1 MKNKTAESTEIDLLV
16 KEMKYLN
23 KITQSISEIKPL
35 EILLCEIMESC
46 KILMNAEASSLLIY
60 NEEENI
66 LFFEVATGEKS
77 TEVKKIIC
85 KMGEGI
91 AGWVAQR
98 REPLLI
104 DDCYKDE
111 RFNPESDKRNNFIT
125 RSMICV
131 PMIHKEKLV
140 GVIQVINKKNEDTF
154 SERDLM
160 VFKILAS
167 QCAVAIENA
176 KLLEIQI
183 EQEALNRELKTA
195 REIQQNLLP
204 VKLPEFKDLDIAAVL
219 IPAKEIGGDY
229 YNVFK
234 ISDDKTLFIIADVTG
249 KSISAGLIVST
260 IYAAVITYFDQNQ
273 EKFELKDFVNC
284 LNRILLKSTT
294 AEKFATGW
302 FGLYD
307 HSSKTLESV
316 NAGHNVTYV
325 LNSNAELSELKTGG
339 LFLGCFDL
347 EYISESVTLNSG
359 DVVFYFT
366 DGVNEAM
373 DSEQNQFGD
382 DRLEKLIRENLN
394 NSADSILQYLLKD
407 IDKFVGDAEQSDD
420 ITCGLIKVL

>member
-1 MKNKTAESTEIDLLV
+1 M
-16 KEMKYLN
+16 
-23 KITQSISEIKPL
+23 
-35 EILLCEIMESC
+35 
-46 KILMNAEASSLLIY
+46 
-60 NEEENI
+60 
-66 LFFEVATGEKS
+66 
-77 TEVKKIIC
+77 
-85 KMGEGI
+85 
-91 AGWVAQR
+91 
-98 REPLLI
+98 
-104 DDCYKDE
+104 
-111 RFNPESDKRNNFIT
+111 
-125 RSMICV
+125 
-131 PMIHKEKLV
+131 
-140 GVIQVINKKNEDTF
+140 
-154 SERDLM
+154 
-160 VFKILAS
+160 
-167 QCAVAIENA
+167 
-176 KLLEIQI
+176 
-183 EQEALNRELKTA
+183 
-195 REIQQNLLP
+195 
-204 VKLPEFKDLDIAAVL
+204 
-219 IPAKEIGGDY
+219 
-229 YNVFK
+229 
-234 ISDDKTLFIIADVTG
+234 FIIADVTG

>member
-1 MKNKTAESTEIDLLV
+1 MKNKTSESTEIDLLV

-35 EILLCEIMESC
+35 DLLLSEIMESC
-46 KILMNAEASSLLIY
+46 KTLMNAEASSLLIY

-77 TEVKKIIC
+77 SEVKKIIC

-91 AGWVAQR
+91 AGWVAQK

-111 RFNPESDKRNNFIT
+111 RFNPESDKKNNFIT

-140 GVIQVINKKNEDTF
+140 GVIQVINKRNEDYF

-160 VFKILAS
+160 LFKILAS

-204 VKLPEFKDLDIAAVL
+204 VKLPEFKDLDIAAKL

-229 YNVFK
+229 YNVFE
-234 ISDDKTLFIIADVTG
+234 ISEDKTLFIIADVTG
-249 KSISAGLIVST
+249 KSISAALIVST
-260 IYAAVITYFDQNQ
+260 IYSAVITYFDQN
-273 EKFELKDFVNC
+273 EDKFELKDFVNC
-284 LNRILLKSTT
+284 LNRILLQSTT
-294 AEKFATGW
+294 AEKFATAW

-307 HSSKTLESV
+307 HSAKTLESV

-325 LNSNAELSELKTGG
+325 FDSKGELSELKTGG
-339 LFLGCFDL
+339 LFLGSFDL
-347 EYISESVTLNSG
+347 EYNSESVSLDTGN
-359 DVVFYFT
+359 VVFFFT

-373 DSEQNQFGD
+373 DSELNQFGD
-382 DRLEKLIRENLN
+382 ERLEKLIRRNLK
-394 NSADSILQYLLKD
+394 NSADFILKD
-407 IDKFVGDAEQSDD
+407 LLNEIDKFAGDADQSDD
-420 ITCGLIKVL
+420 ITCGVIKVL